1 MLVGQCQLSLL
12 CCAGGTLM
20 LVVVVTLFLL
30 VEVPLG
36 VNMSVMIVEN
46 TANKALVAEHTRAL
60 AQHGPQRTHA
70 QSTPRTHPGSPAVRP
85 PAHTASTLLEH
96 TRVLPQHGPST
107 HLEHTPNT
115 PGPSSTSFST
125 LSSCLA
131 TR

>member
-60 AQHGPQRTHA
+60 PQHRPQHTHA
-70 QSTPRTHPGSPAVRP
+70 QSTPRTHPGSPRP
-85 PAHTASTLLEH
+85 
-96 TRVLPQHGPST
+96 LPQPRHP
-107 HLEHTPNT
+107 
-115 PGPSSTSFST
+115 
-125 LSSCLA
+125 A
-131 TR
+131 